1 MEICLKSPHRT
12 VYCILTFVLHICQGK
27 LHQNSLKWQQAKICA
42 SKALF
47 LKRVNNPNF
56 VDFYFISSEGCV
68 TLHDGVSINTKNI
81 PSISGFCYS
90 QSKRKSP
97 QSCIVY
103 LVNRVDRDRVVA
115 VCYFNFDL
123 FFSSFLIF

>member
-1 MEICLKSPHRT
+1 M
-12 VYCILTFVLHICQGK
+12 
-27 LHQNSLKWQQAKICA
+27 
-42 SKALF
+42 
-47 LKRVNNPNF
+47 
-56 VDFYFISSEGCV
+56 DFYFISSEGCV
-68 TLHDGVSINTKNI
+68 TLHDGVSINTKNV